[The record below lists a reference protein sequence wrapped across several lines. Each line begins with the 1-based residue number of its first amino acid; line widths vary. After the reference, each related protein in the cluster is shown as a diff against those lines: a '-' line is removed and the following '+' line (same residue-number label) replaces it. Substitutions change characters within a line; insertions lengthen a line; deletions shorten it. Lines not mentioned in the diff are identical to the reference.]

1 MPVDSDKTL
10 EGPILSWDRK
20 LALAWLIGQG
30 RIGLHDQHDPESNVC
45 KELAAEFQ
53 RIRDEGKAEG
63 RTEAIEECA
72 RVAESLE
79 YDYPGLRSTRAE
91 IAVRIRALSESPNRR
106 SWNESTG

>member
-10 EGPILSWDRK
+10 EEPILSWDRK

-30 RIGLHDQHDPESNVC
+30 RIGLYDQHDPESNVC

-63 RTEAIEECA
+63 RTETIEECA
-72 RVAESLE
+72 RECERLAMRKSGTFLSM
-79 YDYPGLRSTRAE
+79 GLMEASKG
-91 IAVRIRALSESPNRR
+91 IRHLSEPQQ
-106 SWNESTG
+106 EKMK